1 MPRSYTNVILFIR
14 KLAGSSWAI
23 NTPWLICKLQG
34 QSFYRNQFRKVSDRT
49 AVAIGFGTRQVCVH
63 VLEREGPRGQD

>member
-1 MPRSYTNVILFIR
+1 MLRSYTDVILFIR
-14 KLAGSSWAI
+14 KVAGSSWAI
-23 NTPWLICKLQG
+23 NTPWLSCKLQC

-49 AVAIGFGTRQVCVH
+49 AMAIGFGTRQVCVR